1 MKQQLRH
8 PGFTII
14 ELLVVIGIAAVLMAL
29 LLSAVQRV
37 RESAS
42 RAACTNN
49 FRQIGLALHNYH
61 GTNYSF
67 PPGVSSSSPFPFMGW
82 ETRLLPF
89 IEQSALWDQ
98 SRQAFAR
105 DPFFRDN
112 PPHVGISTILRVYF
126 CSSDARTQSPFDFG
140 DGIRVAFTDY
150 LGVEGTNQ
158 YREDGML
165 YLNSQTR
172 FADVTDG
179 TSNTLFAGERPP
191 SPDGR
196 LGWWYGGWGQSQDGS
211 AEMMLGAQERIVD
224 PFYSSICP
232 LVSPGFSPGKD
243 SNVCDTFHFWSHH
256 IGGANFL
263 FVDGSVHFLSYSAA
277 SLIPGLA
284 TRSGGETID
293 LPF

>member
-1 MKQQLRH
+1 MTRRQHH
-8 PGFTII
+8 PGFTLI
-14 ELLVVIGIAAVLMAL
+14 ELLVVIGIVAVLTAL

-49 FRQIGLALHNYH
+49 LRQIALALHNYH
-61 GTNYSF
+61 GVNGSF
-67 PPGVSSSSPFPFMGW
+67 PPGVSSSTPYPFMGW

-112 PPHVGISTILRVYF
+112 PPHVGISTILRLYV
-126 CSSDARTQSPFDFG
+126 CPSDARSQSVFDFG
-140 DGIRVAFTDY
+140 GVVQVAFTDY

-165 YLNSQTR
+165 YLNSQTQ

-179 TSNTLFAGERPP
+179 TSNTLFVGERPP

-211 AEMMLGAQERIVD
+211 AEMLLGAQERIVD
-224 PFYSSICP
+224 PIYSPQCP
-232 LVSPGFSPGKD
+232 LVSPGFGPGNDRK
-243 SNVCDTFHFWSHH
+243 VCDTFHFWSHH
-256 IGGANFL
+256 ISGANFL
-263 FVDGSVHFLSYSAA
+263 FADGSVHFLSYSAA

-284 TRSGGETID
+284 TRAGGEPID
-293 LPF
+293 LP